1 MSLILVIGLLAVGLA
16 VSYAVLRLQMTTVH
30 LQNNSKRHD
39 GARQAALTGV
49 SHAMRDIHMSTWR
62 GVTSTLS
69 GRLNPTD
76 TYWVTYKTGDD
87 SLTPASPDYADWPH
101 RLTIV
106 STGASQDAAQPS
118 ISSTS
123 VIRVVVRHV
132 PQRMPDE
139 PATFASAQN
148 YTVYQTDNMM
158 ADVQFPSR
166 VEGRTLFRG
175 PLDVAEHYPDY
186 NPAREQYL
194 KDLKAMKDAG
204 KGDYRLL
211 NTNPELEL
219 TEQHVLD
226 TLRLLLMGLTGTD
239 INLTAAS
246 PLSPGAHVT
255 YQLYPGGQ
263 VYSVPTVSAT
273 LANTRLE
280 ADPKTNP
287 LGLFYAPNDVTLDD
301 NVVVR
306 GTLIAGRNVILR
318 GQGIDIE
325 AVDMPALYG
334 TSQPIRLPA
343 VMSGNDVKLENA
355 GQAAIRGAVTAS
367 NDFEVKQGTD
377 QATLDVRGR
386 VISKEFFL
394 RGRSSWD
401 RSADWWQGALSDFDN
416 QKDDGIRYFPTYLAG
431 RGMPP
436 APPVTVQAPADGAR
450 YHWKNPDDPLYTYS
464 ASDNTLHWELADWA
478 EDPD

>member
-1 MSLILVIGLLAVGLA
+1 MSLILVVGLLAVGLA

-39 GARQAALTGV
+39 AARQAALAGV
-49 SHAMRDIHMSTWR
+49 SHAMREIHMSTWG

-69 GRLNPTD
+69 GRLNATD
-76 TYWVTYKTGDD
+76 TYWVSYKTGDD
-87 SLTPASPDYADWPH
+87 SLTQASPDYTDWPH
-101 RLTIV
+101 RLTIL

-118 ISSTS
+118 ISSTF

-139 PATFASAQN
+139 PATFASAQD
-148 YTVYQTDNMM
+148 YTVYQTENRTSEL
-158 ADVQFPSR
+158 QFPAR

-175 PLDVAEHYPDY
+175 PLRLTEYYPDD

-194 KDLKAMKDAG
+194 SDLKAMKDAG
-204 KGDYRLL
+204 KGDYRML
-211 NTNPELEL
+211 NTNPELPL
-219 TEQHVLD
+219 SAQSVLD
-226 TLRLLLMGLTGTD
+226 LLRLTLMGLTGID

-246 PLSPGAHVT
+246 PLSPGAHAT
-255 YQLYPGGQ
+255 YQLYPGGE
-263 VYSVPTVSAT
+263 VYSVPTIAST

-287 LGLFYAPNDVTLDD
+287 LGLFYAPADVMLDD

-306 GTLIAGRNVILR
+306 GTLIAAHNVIIR
-318 GQGIDIE
+318 GKGIDVE
-325 AVDMPALYG
+325 PVSMPALYG
-334 TSQPIRLPA
+334 TTQPIRLPA
-343 VMSGNDVKLENA
+343 VMSGNDVKLEVA
-355 GQAAIRGAVTAS
+355 GQAAIRGTVTAYD
-367 NDFEVKQGTD
+367 DFEVKQGTD

-394 RGRSSWD
+394 KGRSSWD
-401 RSADWWQGALSDFDN
+401 RSADGWQNALDDFQD
-416 QKDDGIRYFPTYLAG
+416 QKDDGIRYFPSYLANL
-431 RGMPP
+431 GMPP
-436 APPVTVQAPADGAR
+436 APPVVVQPPADGAR
-450 YHWKNPDDPLYTYS
+450 YHWKKPDEPLYTYN

-478 EDPD
+478 EDQD